1 MTLIGSWVDVIAPIS
16 QSIKITEMFVEED
29 FPNLLGVVRLFEEQR
44 DQIVKF
50 VGKFNSS
57 DIQTIGGQLF
67 F

>member
-29 FPNLLGVVRLFEEQR
+29 FPNLLGDVRLFEEQR